1 MRKLI
6 LATLIGVATQS
17 AQAGLADSQG
27 YSGELSLITGYSA
40 SESNFNTEAEASIS
54 DYRAPSS
61 SESQALIGILGNLAY
76 TFGQGLEHQVYLGT
90 TREDVAVGTLALQLG
105 YRHQLPSGIV
115 LDVSLLPT
123 IMSGETWQDPYALN
137 TRRQTTDEDG
147 MAYRFKLENLADG
160 NLSADFAYASKEIEK
175 DSVSDASLRRDSKSY
190 YVKVDYRYML
200 RPTSFL
206 LPAFTYI
213 QHDADGKAASYD
225 SYAADLSWFN
235 IMDRH
240 RLVLTAG
247 YNLQD
252 YQASS
257 QIFAKTRED
266 QQLSLFLAYEYQN
279 LFMQPQW
286 SFITLAGYNQTSS
299 NIAFYDAQD
308 VLLSVGVNY
317 RF

>member
-105 YRHQLPSGIV
+105 YRLQLPSGIV

-252 YQASS
+252 YQSSS